1 MSKPQRKI
9 LIVDDSVEDRATYR
23 RLLQRDPDTTYLFE
37 EVDLGNRGLVACQT
51 FQPDC
56 LLLDYRLP
64 DLDGLQFLTQLHEQ
78 LDSQAPAVV
87 VLTGTGNETVAVE
100 AMKCGAQDYL
110 VKGRLTLDRLRSA
123 VANAIEK
130 VTLRRTLE
138 AQHQQLRRQAEI
150 IDQTHDAIITTDL
163 DAVVMSWNKG
173 AERLFGYTDTEM
185 IGHPALMLFPQE
197 IHAQFSSLVLAPL
210 REHGQHDLEV
220 RQHHRSGKE
229 LYVHASLSFLR
240 DKREVP
246 TGIIGYVTDIT
257 ARKQAEEALARQTA
271 ELRRINDELR
281 QFSYVV
287 SHDLNEPLRT
297 ISNFLQLLT
306 LEMSEQL
313 TPKGQEYVGF
323 VVDGARRMQQM
334 IADLLAYT
342 RVGGGVEQFTSVDCN
357 ALLVRV
363 LTDLQTVI
371 TESGAT
377 ITYDPLPTVQ
387 GNATRLG
394 QVLQN
399 LIGNALKF
407 RRQEPLRIH
416 ISAQRKAQHWQFCVR
431 DNGIGIDPAQT
442 KRLFQVFQRLHTRT
456 EYPGTGIGLAICRK
470 IVEQHGG
477 RVWVESTVGNGASFF
492 LHSRL
497 NSKDKR

>member
-23 RLLQRDPDTTYLFE
+23 RLLQRDPDATYLFE

-123 VANAIEK
+123 IANAIEK

-185 IGHPALMLFPQE
+185 IGHPALMLFPAGDSCA
-197 IHAQFSSLVLAPL
+197 I
-210 REHGQHDLEV
+210 
-220 RQHHRSGKE
+220 
-229 LYVHASLSFLR
+229 
-240 DKREVP
+240 
-246 TGIIGYVTDIT
+246 
-257 ARKQAEEALARQTA
+257 
-271 ELRRINDELR
+271 
-281 QFSYVV
+281 
-287 SHDLNEPLRT
+287 
-297 ISNFLQLLT
+297 LLT
-306 LEMSEQL
+306 RAG
-313 TPKGQEYVGF
+313 TVTR
-323 VVDGARRMQQM
+323 AR
-334 IADLLAYT
+334 
-342 RVGGGVEQFTSVDCN
+342 
-357 ALLVRV
+357 
-363 LTDLQTVI
+363 
-371 TESGAT
+371 
-377 ITYDPLPTVQ
+377 PT
-387 GNATRLG
+387 
-394 QVLQN
+394 
-399 LIGNALKF
+399 
-407 RRQEPLRIH
+407 
-416 ISAQRKAQHWQFCVR
+416 
-431 DNGIGIDPAQT
+431 
-442 KRLFQVFQRLHTRT
+442 
-456 EYPGTGIGLAICRK
+456 
-470 IVEQHGG
+470 
-477 RVWVESTVGNGASFF
+477 
-492 LHSRL
+492 
-497 NSKDKR
+497 